1 MMDFSF
7 FFKPWIRSST
17 YSYTPFCFPT
27 PGRGFNG
34 CRSIQWAETWE
45 LTEDGKDGIAALVYL
60 SFVVAV
66 VGTFVL
72 ISWSVCTL
80 RKRMAQLK
88 QRFPNIANE
97 DYKTLVGYHPA
108 ERLAS
113 LVSAED
119 VTQALAWT
127 RAYKI
132 LHAANPWPRVKDVD
146 LIIAHMR
153 PEKISEIRDKLQY
166 ERALTACED
175 LVYRQEMFI

>member
-1 MMDFSF
+1 M
-7 FFKPWIRSST
+7 
-17 YSYTPFCFPT
+17 
-27 PGRGFNG
+27 PGTLWNG
-34 CRSIQWAETWE
+34 CRGTQWVETWE
-45 LTEDGKDGIAALVYL
+45 LTVDGYIALVFL

-66 VGTFVL
+66 VGVFVMD
-72 ISWSVCTL
+72 SRNASTR
-80 RKRMAQLK
+80 RKQRAQLK
-88 QRFPNIANE
+88 QRFPNITSDDCE
-97 DYKTLVGYHPA
+97 TLVGSYPA
-108 ERLAS
+108 ERLVS

-119 VTQALAWT
+119 VKQALAWT

-175 LVYRQEMFI
+175 LVYRQDMFI